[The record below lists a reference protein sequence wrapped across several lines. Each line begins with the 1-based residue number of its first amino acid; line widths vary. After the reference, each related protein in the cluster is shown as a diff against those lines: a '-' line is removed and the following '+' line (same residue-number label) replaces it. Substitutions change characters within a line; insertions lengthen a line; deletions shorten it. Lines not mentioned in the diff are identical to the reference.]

1 MTPRPLRLYARFLV
15 LILAAAGVVA
25 ALGYLP
31 TRRLAGT
38 EGVVAMLGGCA
49 VTMIASMIGAVS
61 IAVAARRPSGVTP
74 QVIMVATSVRLVVV
88 LVLGGAAVLSGLFER
103 GPLLIWVAL
112 SYLAQLAVD
121 TWLAVKALKNEGTEG
136 S

>member
-1 MTPRPLRLYARFLV
+1 MTSRPLRLYARSL
-15 LILAAAGVVA
+15 LLMLAAAGVVV

-31 TRRLAGT
+31 TKRVAGVEGVTAMLAG
-38 EGVVAMLGGCA
+38 CA
-49 VTMIASMIGAVS
+49 ITMIASAVGAIP
-61 IAVAARRPSGVTP
+61 IAVVAGRPSGVTP
-74 QVIMVATSVRLVVV
+74 QVIMSATAVRLVGVALLAV
-88 LVLGGAAVLSGLFER
+88 AAALSGLFER

-121 TWLAVKALKNEGTEG
+121 TWSAANALKNKGVGG